1 MSRASTIGT
10 ALIACLSEIK
20 PANGFTTDLKQVYGP
35 TERVRDK
42 APMPLALV
50 RPVSDVRTG
59 AASFQATRQ
68 RTYEIEVI
76 FPRSAAEADLD
87 AAHIDILR
95 ALGFGQD
102 LYERKF
108 PGLIEDED
116 SAEPRFASEG
126 ESTHSITITIGV
138 NYVENYN

>member
-1 MSRASTIGT
+1 MSVASGVSI
-10 ALIACLSEIK
+10 ALKACMAEIK

-42 APMPLALV
+42 APMPYALV
-50 RPVSDVRTG
+50 RPASDVRTG

-68 RTYEIEVI
+68 RTYEIEVV
-76 FPRSAAEADLD
+76 FSRGATESDLD
-87 AAHIDILR
+87 AVHVDVLR
-95 ALGFGQD
+95 ALGFGLD

-126 ESTHSITITIGV
+126 ETTHSITITIGV
-138 NYVENYN
+138 LYVEHYN

>member
-1 MSRASTIGT
+1 MSVASGISI
-10 ALIACLSEIK
+10 ALKACLAEIK
-20 PANGFTTDLKQVYGP
+20 PVNGFTTDLQQVYGP

-42 APMPLALV
+42 APMPFALV
-50 RPVSDVRTG
+50 RSVSDVRTG
-59 AASFQATRQ
+59 AVSWQATRQ
-68 RTYEIEVI
+68 RTFEIEVV
-76 FPRSAAEADLD
+76 FSRAATEADLD
-87 AAHIDILR
+87 AVHVDILR

-116 SAEPRFASEG
+116 SAELRFASEG
-126 ESTHSITITIGV
+126 ETTHSITITIGV